1 MSRTKKRRDA
11 KANLEKKKL
20 LAPEELKRHKEKT
33 KKRIIIGIALT
44 ILIVISVVIISFN
57 VVRAVG
63 KSNLKKAVEIS
74 EPVIVSKEVVT
85 EEEKEYWDPNWIK
98 YNGKAYEYND
108 DILTFLIMGIDKES
122 DVKEVAEG
130 TDGGQADA
138 LFLVILDGDKEEI
151 KIISINRNTMADV
164 DIYNNEGAYVDT
176 IKTQIC
182 VQHAYGNGLE
192 ESCERQVEAV
202 SRLMYGIPINGY
214 AAINMSAISD
224 INDAVGG
231 VEVIA
236 LETINKFK
244 EGQEYHLDGYDA
256 YLYTRDRN
264 EDTFASADMRL
275 ARQKQY
281 LSAFVGR
288 AKERIKSNPGSALEL
303 YNALM
308 SQMVTSVTAD
318 EVTYLA
324 SEAGNYSFAADYI
337 NNLIGETVLGDEGFE
352 EFYYDEDL
360 LYDLIINTFYREVEQ

>member
-20 LAPEELKRHKEKT
+20 LAPEELKRLKEK
-33 KKRIIIGIALT
+33 KKERIIIGIVLT

-74 EPVIVSKEVVT
+74 EPVLESKEVVT
-85 EEEKEYWDPNWIK
+85 EEEKEFWNPNWIK

-108 DILTFLIMGIDKES
+108 NLLTFLIMGTDKRTS
-122 DVKEVAEG
+122 VKEPSKVTEA
-130 TDGGQADA
+130 GQADA

-151 KIISINRNTMADV
+151 KIVSINRNTMADV

-182 VQHAYGNGLE
+182 LQYAYGNGLE
-192 ESCERQVEAV
+192 ESCERQLEAV

-231 VEVIA
+231 VDVIA
-236 LETINKFK
+236 LETIDKFI
-244 EGQEYHLDGYDA
+244 EGQEYHLDGDDA
-256 YLYTRDRN
+256 YLYIRDRN
-264 EDTFASADMRL
+264 TDEFASADRRL

-281 LSAFVGR
+281 ISGFIGKS
-288 AKERIKSNPGSALEL
+288 KEVLKNKPESALEL
-303 YNALM
+303 YNSII
-308 SQMVTSVTAD
+308 SQMVTDITTD
-318 EVTYLA
+318 EVAYLA
-324 SEAGNYSFAADYI
+324 TESGKYSFAADYI
-337 NNLIGETVLGDEGFE
+337 NSLQGETIRGDEGFE
-352 EFYYDEDL
+352 EFYYDDEY
-360 LYDLIINTFYREVEQ
+360 LYDLIIDIFYKEAIN